1 MLSNPF
7 KADIYPDGWPASG
20 GNALMHRTEWDQ
32 LLTMLEGQ
40 RYSSGSTPEQR
51 WEGRVVLL
59 KAPRAGF
66 GKSHLLAALTEK
78 VSKTTLVV
86 APTWETD
93 REMRWTDQLG
103 SCLATAHNTEI
114 GVGKLTQID
123 SLARQ
128 LFGMLN
134 AELIRGKIVP
144 CANPDAAISALQ
156 KRSLE
161 LFDLHDARQA
171 VGKWFADHF
180 ERLLPITS
188 SVLARNTGI
197 AQDAAVTWLRALC
210 AYTQETPE
218 AGPAHLEQLRWALQQ
233 GDGAGRMSGG
243 MQILTAPKLDENFG
257 RDRLVEF
264 LRIASLDNPVLL
276 VFDHLDAVHGQPL
289 QTMRVASVICE
300 FRRLLP
306 RALIIL
312 SANQDIWSGSFQK
325 YLPSAM
331 EDRLTEEWI
340 ELKEL
345 NAEQGLQLLRW
356 RLRSAGVSETESHAF
371 LSTLAFPHADQ
382 PRSGPARTILRHAA
396 RAWESWIHRPQ
407 PEPATPPATGNRDEE
422 SDLPNFSSLLTQAP
436 SGTSFQQ
443 LKSMLEKLRTDR
455 SIAGKLTFTR
465 PETAAVTSL
474 AHDQQGDIQTQFQQL
489 RERLLGAKPLRI
501 DQDLLCHL
509 LDVCGKRLAV
519 VKASHV
525 PLPGSVGP
533 GVMLWETPDA
543 EILFGTEA
551 HEDRPYWQALLAF
564 ARQKYV
570 SGILPHPHLAIFSAS
585 QEPVDL
591 AAWLGNDAGHQAQLT
606 YVDVVSLDPDS
617 LATLYAADE
626 LLHSAEH
633 TPEGGRTPDEIFAA
647 LSPIIEPFWKRLTRV
662 RPLL

>member
-20 GNALMHRTEWDQ
+20 GNALMHRAEWDQ
-32 LLTMLEGQ
+32 LLSMLERQ
-40 RYSSGSTPEQR
+40 RFSSGGTPEQP

-78 VSKTTLVV
+78 VSKNTVV
-86 APTWETD
+86 MAPVWEAD
-93 REMRWTDQLG
+93 RELRWTDLLG
-103 SCLATAHNTEI
+103 NCLATAHKREI
-114 GVGKLTQID
+114 GIGKLSQID

-128 LFGMLN
+128 LFGLLN

-144 CANPDAAISALQ
+144 CANPEAAISALQ

-161 LFDLHDARQA
+161 LFDLNDPRQA
-171 VGKWFADHF
+171 VGKWFSDHF

-188 SVLARNTGI
+188 NLLAKNSAI
-197 AQDAAVTWLRALC
+197 SQDAAVTWLRALC

-218 AGPAHLEQLRWALQQ
+218 AGPGRLEQLRWALQQ

-312 SANQDIWSGSFQK
+312 SANQDIWAGSFQK

-331 EDRLTEEWI
+331 EDRLAEEWI
-340 ELKEL
+340 ELREL
-345 NAEQGLQLLRW
+345 NPEQGLQLLRW

-371 LSTLAFPHADQ
+371 LSTLAFPHPDQ
-382 PRSGPARTILRHAA
+382 PRSGPARTLLRHAA
-396 RAWESWIHRPQ
+396 RAWESWIHRPL
-407 PEPATPPATGNRDEE
+407 PEPTAPHATGNQDDE

-436 SGTSFQQ
+436 TGTSFQQ

-455 SIAGKLTFTR
+455 AVAGKLTFSR
-465 PETAAVTSL
+465 PESPAVSTL
-474 AHDQQGDIQTQFQQL
+474 PHEHQNEIQAEFQKL

-509 LDVCGKRLAV
+509 LGVCGKRLAV
-519 VKASHV
+519 VKTSHV

-533 GVMLWETPDA
+533 GVMLWETPDT

-564 ARQKYV
+564 ARQKYI
-570 SGILPHPHLAIFSAS
+570 SGNQPQPHLAIFSGS
-585 QEPVDL
+585 QEPIDL
-591 AAWLGNDAGHQAQLT
+591 AAWLGTDAGHQAQLT
-606 YVDVVSLDPDS
+606 YVDIVSLDPDS

-633 TPEGGRTPDEIFAA
+633 NPEGERTPDEIFAA
-647 LSPIIEPFWKRLTRV
+647 LSPIIEPFWKRLTRI

>member
-20 GNALMHRTEWDQ
+20 GNALMHRAEWDQ

-40 RYSSGSTPEQR
+40 RYSSGRAPEQH

-59 KAPRAGF
+59 KAPRAGY
-66 GKSHLLAALTEK
+66 GKSHLLAALSEK
-78 VSKTTLVV
+78 ISKTTLVV

-93 REMRWTDQLG
+93 REIRWTDLLG
-103 SCLATAHNTEI
+103 GSLASAHKSEI
-114 GVGKLTQID
+114 GMGKLSQID

-134 AELIRGKIVP
+134 VELIRGKIVP

-161 LFDLHDARQA
+161 LFDLHDASQA

-180 ERLLPITS
+180 ERLLPNTS
-188 SVLARNTGI
+188 SLLARNSGI
-197 AQDAAVTWLRALC
+197 SQDAAVTWLRALC

-218 AGPAHLEQLRWALQQ
+218 AGPARLDQLRWALQQ

-264 LRIASLDNPVLL
+264 LRLASLDNPVLL
-276 VFDHLDAVHGQPL
+276 IFDHLDAVHGQPL
-289 QTMRVASVICE
+289 QTMRAASVICE

-306 RALIIL
+306 GALIIL
-312 SANQDIWSGSFQK
+312 SANQDIWAGSFQK

-331 EDRLTEEWI
+331 EDRLAEEWI

-371 LSTLAFPHADQ
+371 LSTLAFPHSDQ
-382 PRSGPARTILRHAA
+382 PRSGTARTILRHAA
-396 RAWESWIHRPQ
+396 RAWESRNHRPH
-407 PEPATPPATGNRDEE
+407 PEPATPPAAVNQNDA
-422 SDLPNFSSLLTQAP
+422 SNLPNFPSLLTQSQP
-436 SGTSFQQ
+436 GTSFQQ

-455 SIAGKLTFTR
+455 AVAGKLTFTR
-465 PETAAVTSL
+465 PESTSVSTL
-474 AHDQQGDIQTQFQQL
+474 PHENQSEIRTQFQQL

-509 LDVCGKRLAV
+509 LGVCGKRLAI
-519 VKASHV
+519 VKASHI

-551 HEDRPYWQALLAF
+551 HEDHPYWQALLAF

-570 SGILPHPHLAIFSAS
+570 SGMLPQPHLAIFSAS
-585 QEPVDL
+585 QEPVDI
-591 AAWLGNDAGHQAQLT
+591 ASWLGTDAAHQAQLT
-606 YVDVVSLDPDS
+606 YVDIVSLDPES

-633 TPEGGRTPDEIFAA
+633 SPEGGLTPDEIFAA
-647 LSPIIEPFWKRLTRV
+647 LSPIIEPFWRRLTRI

>member
-1 MLSNPF
+1 MRSNPF

-20 GNALMHRTEWDQ
+20 GNALMHRAEWDQ
-32 LLTMLEGQ
+32 LLAMLEGQ
-40 RYSSGSTPEQR
+40 RYSSRGAPEQPL
-51 WEGRVVLL
+51 EGRVVLL

-66 GKSHLLAALTEK
+66 GKSHLLAALSEK
-78 VSKTTLVV
+78 ASKNTVV
-86 APTWETD
+86 IAPTWETD
-93 REMRWTDQLG
+93 REVGWTALLEN
-103 SCLATAHNTEI
+103 SLETTHRTEI
-114 GVGKLTQID
+114 GVGRLTQLD

-161 LFDLHDARQA
+161 LFDLHDPRQA

-188 SVLARNTGI
+188 SALAQRSGI
-197 AQDAAVTWLRALC
+197 SQDAAVTWLRALC
-210 AYTQETPE
+210 AYTQETPD
-218 AGPAHLEQLRWALQQ
+218 AGPARLEQLRWALQQ
-233 GDGAGRMSGG
+233 GDGAGRIANG
-243 MQILTAPKLDENFG
+243 MQILTAPKLDETFG
-257 RDRLVEF
+257 RDRLME
-264 LRIASLDNPVLL
+264 LLQIASLENPVLL

-312 SANQDIWSGSFQK
+312 SANQDIWAGSFQK
-325 YLPSAM
+325 YLPSAL
-331 EDRLTEEWI
+331 EDRLAGEWI
-340 ELKEL
+340 DLRELTP
-345 NAEQGLQLLRW
+345 EQGLQLLRW
-356 RLRSAGVSETESHAF
+356 RLRSVDVSETESHAF
-371 LSTLAFPHADQ
+371 LSTLSSPNSDQ
-382 PRSGPARTILRHAA
+382 PRSGAARTLLRHAA
-396 RAWESWIHRPQ
+396 RAWETWIHRPQ
-407 PEPATPPATGNRDEE
+407 SEPVTPPDTDDRDRE
-422 SDLPNFSSLLTQAP
+422 SNPPNYSALMTQAP
-436 SGTSFQQ
+436 AGKSFQQ

-455 SIAGKLTFTR
+455 VAAGKLTFTR
-465 PETAAVTSL
+465 TESPPVSTLQYE
-474 AHDQQGDIQTQFQQL
+474 HQGEINAQFEQL

-509 LDVCGKRLAV
+509 LGVCGKWLAV

-525 PLPGSVGP
+525 PLPGSIGP

-564 ARQKYV
+564 ARQKYI
-570 SGILPHPHLAIFSAS
+570 SGIQPQPHLAIFSAS

-591 AAWLGNDAGHQAQLT
+591 ASWLGTDAGHQAQLT
-606 YVDVVSLDPDS
+606 YVDIVSLDPDS

-633 TPEGGRTPDEIFAA
+633 SPEGGRTPDEVFSV
-647 LSPIIEPFWKRLTRV
+647 LSQIIEPFWKRLTRV